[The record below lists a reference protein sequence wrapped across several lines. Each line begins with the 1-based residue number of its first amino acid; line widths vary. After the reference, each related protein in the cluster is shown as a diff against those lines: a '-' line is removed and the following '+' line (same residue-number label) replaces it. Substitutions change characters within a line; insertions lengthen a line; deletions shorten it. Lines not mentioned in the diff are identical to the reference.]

1 MFASDFLFDDQKA
14 SDFGLIISSES
25 GGDAVVS
32 GGEIDIVS
40 VRPPDRDS
48 FDYYLG
54 KLDSPIQF
62 NFSVLKYSCDDPN
75 DIYVTPEEESRIA
88 RWLLRKSK
96 HQGYGW
102 LQFDQDYY
110 RDICYKVFFT
120 EMKPMQVNGRTVG
133 FELACISN
141 CGYAFT
147 NEKKHYFNLVSGTDV
162 TIVLTNDIITYIYPR
177 MKIIGGSGNFYI
189 RNLSDPDVQN
199 SKSDFQNIASDLDIN
214 SEDDIINGILSPT
227 DFNWIFPRMVDGD
240 NVFTTNSSNTL
251 TIELTYREVRRI
263 LV

>member
-48 FDYYLG
+48 FDYYIG

-75 DIYVTPEEESRIA
+75 DIYVTPEEESKIA

-147 NEKKHYFNLVSGTDV
+147 NLKKHIFTLNNSENVS
-162 TIVLTNDIITYIYPR
+162 IILTNDMLTYTYPHITI
-177 MKIIGGSGNFYI
+177 KNGSGNFYFG
-189 RNLSDPDVQN
+189 NVSDREQGYSYFENISSTLTIDSENDIIDGISSP
-199 SKSDFQNIASDLDIN
+199 SDFN
-214 SEDDIINGILSPT
+214 
-227 DFNWIFPRMVDGD
+227 NWIFPRLVDGE
-240 NVFTTNSSNTL
+240 NILTTNSSNAL
-251 TIELTYREVRRI
+251 LVELNYREVRRI